1 MAALQRLESTEREK
15 TSIPRF
21 EKNVDGPIWLN
32 SFLSIF
38 IPSCPLDLI
47 DPAML
52 NHYVDKEVDVEL
64 KRGKKVVTEVVQ
76 GREIHDEAMTFNN
89 RFQRKIIRRQL
100 IASSIIIL
108 ATVAIVWYLV
118 NYNQSWVYNNN
129 ILTNHAFNIFSGVLV
144 IMSFMSFGFVK
155 NMDIFQLFHLNKWK
169 DDTKEGKSPL
179 VKGFILAAVT
189 LLVLR

>member
-1 MAALQRLESTEREK
+1 M
-15 TSIPRF
+15 
-21 EKNVDGPIWLN
+21 DGPIWLN